1 MTQVKLTTNHGD
13 IVIELNA
20 EKAPITVANFIEYV
34 KAGHYENTVFHR
46 VIGNFMV
53 QGGGFEPGM
62 KEKKD
67 KRPSIQNEAD
77 NGLSNDKYTVAMA
90 RTMEPHS
97 ASAQFFINVADNTF
111 LNHSGKNVQG
121 WGYAVFGKVTEGQ
134 DVVDKIKGVQTTG
147 KAEER
152 PDITRAFLDLLHG
165 RARSAQALYILGDFF
180 EAWIGDDGMTP
191 FQRSICQALRELS
204 DSGTQIFIMHGN
216 RDFLI
221 GKAFCKA
228 AGATLL
234 KDPSVVQLA
243 GEPVLL
249 MHGDSLCTR
258 DLGYMKLRR
267 ILRNPITLFI
277 LRHLPLRTR
286 HKLARKL
293 RSESRAQTRMKT
305 NDIVDVTPEEV
316 PRVMQ
321 QFGVRTLVHGH
332 THRPAIHKLQIGEQA
347 AKRIVLG
354 DWDKQGWALQVDE
367 QGFQLAAFDFVN
379 PQLALPG
386 A

>member
-1 MTQVKLTTNHGD
+1 MILLISDLHLQ
-13 IVIELNA
+13 
-20 EKAPITVANFIEYV
+20 
-34 KAGHYENTVFHR
+34 
-46 VIGNFMV
+46 
-53 QGGGFEPGM
+53 
-62 KEKKD
+62 
-67 KRPSIQNEAD
+67 
-77 NGLSNDKYTVAMA
+77 
-90 RTMEPHS
+90 
-97 ASAQFFINVADNTF
+97 
-111 LNHSGKNVQG
+111 
-121 WGYAVFGKVTEGQ
+121 
-134 DVVDKIKGVQTTG
+134 
-147 KAEER
+147 EER
-152 PDITRAFLDLLHG
+152 PDITRAFLDLLAT

-180 EAWIGDDGMTP
+180 EAWIGDDAMTP
-191 FQRSICQALRELS
+191 YQVSICQALRALS
-204 DSGTQIFIMHGN
+204 DTGTQVFLMHGN

-221 GKAFCKA
+221 GQAFCKA

-234 KDPSVVQLA
+234 PDPSVVELG

-258 DLGYMKLRR
+258 DEGYMKLRR
-267 ILRNPITLFI
+267 YLRNPLSLWI

-286 HKLARKL
+286 QKLARKL
-293 RSESRAQTRMKT
+293 RSESRAQTRMKA

-332 THRPAIHKLQIGEQA
+332 THRPAIHKLQIGDQA

-354 DWDKQGWALQVDE
+354 DWDKQGWALQADE